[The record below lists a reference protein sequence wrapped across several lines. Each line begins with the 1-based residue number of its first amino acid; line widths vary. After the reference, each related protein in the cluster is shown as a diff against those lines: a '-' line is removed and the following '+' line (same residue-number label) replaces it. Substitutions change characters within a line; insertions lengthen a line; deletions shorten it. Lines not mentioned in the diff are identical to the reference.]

1 MMQGF
6 YSQRK
11 DWLTLCKPNL
21 VLMVVFTALSGY
33 FIAEPLVIEWQ
44 VLGLIFGGVFLS
56 GCGAH
61 ILNQYYERE
70 IDSLMTRTKNRP
82 LPLRKIAPAKAKW
95 VGFCFGILGC
105 LLLLGI
111 HFKASLVAATCFLS
125 YVYIYTPMKRY
136 SFWNTWIGAIPG
148 ALPVFIGFFAV
159 NPSLNFKI
167 WILFFIL
174 FIWQIPHFLALAWK
188 YKEDYKKAGL
198 KMLVVIDKKGT
209 LTARVILLHGIALF
223 IVAVIPTF
231 YLYENIT
238 YFFISSFLSLLFLQP
253 MVSFLLSHKKIFA
266 KKIFIFSIFYLPLI
280 YFCYIIA
287 DII

>member
-1 MMQGF
+1 
-6 YSQRK
+6 
-11 DWLTLCKPNL
+11 
-21 VLMVVFTALSGY
+21 
-33 FIAEPLVIEWQ
+33 
-44 VLGLIFGGVFLS
+44 
-56 GCGAH
+56 
-61 ILNQYYERE
+61 
-70 IDSLMTRTKNRP
+70 
-82 LPLRKIAPAKAKW
+82 
-95 VGFCFGILGC
+95 
-105 LLLLGI
+105 
-111 HFKASLVAATCFLS
+111 
-125 YVYIYTPMKRY
+125 MKRY
-136 SFWNTWIGAIPG
+136 SFWNTWIGAEG

-159 NPSLNFKI
+159 NQLLNFKI

-198 KMLVVIDKKGT
+198 KMLVLIDTKGT
-209 LTARVILLHGIALF
+209 LTAWVILLHGIALF

-266 KKIFIFSIFYLPLI
+266 KKIFIFSIFYLPFI

-287 DII
+287 GIV